1 MAGNVGNCLF
11 PEKMSQGRVRQS
23 EEAIAGM
30 SETAYSNNDLS
41 INVDNVCIL
50 CWGGQKV
57 LISTIDLSINVSG
70 KGGSCWM
77 AGQVRHLVKCNS
89 WGSQKVLNNS

>member
-1 MAGNVGNCLF
+1 M
-11 PEKMSQGRVRQS
+11 RQS

-41 INVDNVCIL
+41 INVDDVCIL

-57 LISTIDLSINVSG
+57 LIPTIGLSINVG
-70 KGGSCWM
+70 GEGGSCWM
-77 AGQVRHLVKCNS
+77 AGQVRHFVKCNGGKS
-89 WGSQKVLNNS
+89 ESA